1 MIALE
6 VIAMPLENGL
16 LGVKMLLVIYTV
28 STTETMTT
36 AHAMHTV
43 DQVCGYCAC
52 LAHCNADC
60 GMHKRNVLYTSSIIA
75 CFVSMK

>member
-43 DQVCGYCAC
+43 DQ
-52 LAHCNADC
+52 
-60 GMHKRNVLYTSSIIA
+60 SSMWLLRMLSTLQ
-75 CFVSMK
+75 C